1 MHYFGNVFIYK
12 HKINIYF
19 QAQRYGISEKHLW
32 KSLQIVVVTVCLY

>member
-12 HKINIYF
+12 NKNIYF
-19 QAQRYGISEKHLW
+19 QAQCYGILEKHFW